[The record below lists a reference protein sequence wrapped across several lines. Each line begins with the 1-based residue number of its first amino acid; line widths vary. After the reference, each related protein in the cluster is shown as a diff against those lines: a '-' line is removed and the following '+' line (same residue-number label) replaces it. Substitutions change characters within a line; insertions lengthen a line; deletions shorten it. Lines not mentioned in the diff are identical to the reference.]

1 MPPIEE
7 TIADIEKLDQLR
19 HRARTLR
26 QQAVDALTA
35 KPYLPQPRDLAL
47 RRSWKAN
54 PAITRDGWREP
65 GDDVEKTMLLQRL
78 DTRHE
83 PLRNT
88 IRTDLLGIS
97 RDDCYKT
104 EDDDPPSDA
113 LDNVPIMRC
122 AMVLQ
127 GLTADGCALKAAA
140 LACFSRIVVELA
152 EVSAPTRSV
161 GGARASK
168 AAMASAFITGECG
181 LALLALKE
189 AMHYTAE
196 AADLIEA
203 ERTSIAAL
211 RPDVPVWREQ
221 ELARRAMTLYT
232 SLSVLRPRLVVKLPD
247 DALTPLRK
255 LGLGETA
262 PATAAALNAS
272 IAVLQRTVEAA
283 LADIPVAD
291 TLLRPDPGSPAITDP
306 PVKILTDHLTTAAH
320 HTVRDIVAGLVD
332 ALNNT
337 AAPAAGE
344 TRVGRNLRDG
354 ERIVTGLLEPIAR
367 FAESTIER
375 ELARPRLGLAVEGA
389 ELVFAACLLGRI
401 SGWQQPKVRSAFEL
415 ARQLLTSDGH
425 LPGFQAFNVRR
436 QGYRLT
442 VATLEVT
449 RRLSE
454 LAGHVALEIAP
465 AFVETLM
472 RPLEDTRA
480 PGRDDKQ
487 RGWMTDPRGR
497 EAKSEWWVT
506 ALAVD
511 ALDMLIAMLDAQIN
525 QRVLEQFHVRRPA
538 EIALDLGQLFS
549 PDYGLSALRSDRPG
563 WKKSVA
569 VKLQE
574 LRIHAEKGAQEQDQL
589 HSLVLYGPPGTGKT
603 TLVEA
608 VANSAGVPLVEI
620 TPSDILVGGEEAI
633 ERRTR
638 HVFLALSM
646 LTHAVILFDEFD
658 PILQNRGKRRGDE
671 PAKSIFEFLTPGML
685 PKLKRLHDSAKTNRT
700 SYVLATNFFYNLD
713 PAAIRQGR
721 FDAWHGIYPPDAIS
735 RLGRLLDQKSR
746 QTTPPLNPGDAE
758 AELRVLQAV
767 ANTRGSPMDRIAKP
781 GWYTAKR
788 FSEGFRDGSLF
799 FFLEAPRRSMDEVQ
813 PEAAFDGQWREF
825 YTQQTE
831 RPDMIRAIMSE
842 REKQYWDDWSA
853 IDHWDQD
860 LADAI
865 NAPGLASV
873 DAMLTDRVRTRRGVD
888 APAPP
893 APAPP

>member
-1 MPPIEE
+1 
-7 TIADIEKLDQLR
+7 
-19 HRARTLR
+19 
-26 QQAVDALTA
+26 
-35 KPYLPQPRDLAL
+35 
-47 RRSWKAN
+47 
-54 PAITRDGWREP
+54 
-65 GDDVEKTMLLQRL
+65 
-78 DTRHE
+78 
-83 PLRNT
+83 
-88 IRTDLLGIS
+88 
-97 RDDCYKT
+97 
-104 EDDDPPSDA
+104 
-113 LDNVPIMRC
+113 MRC

-127 GLTADGCALKAAA
+127 ALATDGCALKPAA

-152 EVSAPTRSV
+152 EVSAPTWSV

-181 LALLALKE
+181 LALLALE
-189 AMHYTAE
+189 ETMHHTAK

-211 RPDVPVWREQ
+211 RPAAPVWREQ
-221 ELARRAMTLYT
+221 ELARRAMTLYA
-232 SLSVLRPRLVVKLPD
+232 SLSVLRPHLAVKLSD

-262 PATAAALNAS
+262 PAKVGALNAS
-272 IAVLQRTVEAA
+272 IAVLRRAVEAA
-283 LADIPVAD
+283 LAGIPRAN

-320 HTVRDIVAGLVD
+320 HTARDVVTLVD
-332 ALNNT
+332 ALKNT
-337 AAPAAGE
+337 ARPAAGE
-344 TRVGRNLRDG
+344 TRVGRNLRGG
-354 ERIVTGLLEPIAR
+354 ERIVAGLLEPIAR

-375 ELARPRLGLAVEGA
+375 ELARPHLGLAVEGA

-454 LAGHVALEIAP
+454 LAGHVAREIAP

-472 RPLEDTRA
+472 QPLEDARA
-480 PGRDDKQ
+480 PGPDDKQ

-497 EAKSEWWVT
+497 EAKSEWWVAT
-506 ALAVD
+506 LAVD
-511 ALDMLIAMLDAQIN
+511 ALDMVIAMLDAQVN
-525 QRVLEQFHVRRPA
+525 QRVLEQFHVPRPA
-538 EIALDLGQLFS
+538 EIVLDLSQLFY
-549 PDYGLSALRSDRPG
+549 PDYGLSALRNNRPG

-574 LRIHAEKGAQEQDQL
+574 LRIHAEIGPQEQDQL

-608 VANSAGVPLVEI
+608 VAKSAGVPLVEI

-658 PILQNRGKRRGDE
+658 PILQNLGRRRGDE
-671 PAKSIFEFLTPGML
+671 PPKSIFEFLTPGML

-767 ANTRGSPMDRIAKP
+767 ASTRGSPIDKIAKP
-781 GWYTAKR
+781 GWHTAKK
-788 FSEGFRDGSLF
+788 FSEGFPVGSLF
-799 FFLEAPRRSMDEVQ
+799 FSSRPVAERCTKSSRKRRLTGSGRNSTLS
-813 PEAAFDGQWREF
+813 A
-825 YTQQTE
+825 
-831 RPDMIRAIMSE
+831 S
-842 REKQYWDDWSA
+842 KQLL
-853 IDHWDQD
+853 I
-860 LADAI
+860 
-865 NAPGLASV
+865 
-873 DAMLTDRVRTRRGVD
+873 
-888 APAPP
+888 
-893 APAPP
+893 